1 MGYIRLSLAALG
13 SGLALLALA
22 PPTAA
27 QQDVKPIT
35 PPAPTAVVAP
45 AINYRERPRVPFDAQ
60 RLKGAPKID
69 GVLGASEWQ
78 PLYTIGE
85 GADATATYLTWDEG
99 NLYIAARL
107 AKPGWLVIDL
117 DAAGD
122 GWLRGADNLEIV
134 VAPRDATGVAP
145 ITTRLLDAAANKD
158 APVWNDTVVDPKV
171 LNAVIADDKGAQV
184 VEIAIPKGIAGLQ
197 PRADGTIG
205 FRADILPAAASAPTP
220 TAPYEPHLLLD
231 LVMVETKTV
240 AAPGMSP
247 KLTLEDA
254 RLVPGQT
261 LRANLDVANQI
272 ETERRFRS
280 ISWQGEGPAANILK
294 QVREVTVPSVKG
306 LKSVRMKYVSAL
318 PENTVPGFY
327 QLSSSAILDD
337 GSTVSATTI
346 FQVVEPITVQF
357 AVEPQSVTLVGP
369 TKLRAVVTIDC
380 AAPGYSKGSVSIE
393 PPAGWEINGKPKL
406 LFSSHKQDTADK
418 LAFNL
423 TAPSTTKAGEYSIGA
438 TITYGDR
445 TWKVQRPVTVARTAG
460 Q

>member
-1 MGYIRLSLAALG
+1 MGYTRLSYAALG
-13 SGLALLALA
+13 FGLALLALS
-22 PPTAA
+22 PPTTAL
-27 QQDVKPIT
+27 QDVKPIT
-35 PPAPTAVVAP
+35 PPPPTAVAVQ

-69 GVLGASEWQ
+69 GILGTSEWQ
-78 PLYTIGE
+78 PLYTIGT
-85 GADATATYLTWDEG
+85 GTDATATFLTWDEG
-99 NLYIAARL
+99 NLYIAAKL
-107 AKPGWLVIDL
+107 PKPGWLVLNL

-122 GWLRGADNLEIV
+122 GWLRGADNLEII

-145 ITTRLLDAAANKD
+145 ISTRLLDAAANKD

-171 LNAVIADDKGAQV
+171 LNAVIADDNGAEV
-184 VEIAIPKGIAGLQ
+184 VEIAVPKGIAGLQ
-197 PRADGTIG
+197 PRPDGTIG
-205 FRADILPAAASAPTP
+205 FRADVLPAAAPTPTP

-280 ISWQGEGPAANILK
+280 VAWQGEGPAANILK
-294 QVREVTVPSVKG
+294 LVREVTVPPVKG
-306 LKSVRMKYVSAL
+306 LKSIRLKYASPL
-318 PENTVPGFY
+318 PENAVPGFY
-327 QLSSSAILDD
+327 QLSSAAVLDD

-357 AVEPQSVTLVGP
+357 TVEPQSVTLVGP
-369 TKLRAVVTIDC
+369 TKVRAVVTIDC
-380 AAPGYSKGSVSIE
+380 AAPGYAKGAVSIE

-406 LFSSHKQDTADK
+406 LFSSHKQDTSDR
-418 LAFNL
+418 LVFNL

-438 TITYGDR
+438 SITYRDR
-445 TWKVQRPVTVARTAG
+445 TWKVQRPITVSRAAG